1 MRADDDRFDRQKRI
15 NGWDQDAVS
24 KARCLVVGAGALGN
38 ELIKLLVQKGV
49 RDLTLVDYDSIIE
62 ANLNR
67 CVFFNSSDVGKLKA
81 EVLAEKARVMD
92 ENARIKAVVKRLE
105 FLDDWFYDRFDYAF
119 SGLDNQA
126 ARLHLNAYCYGRV
139 PLIDGGTTGFHGK
152 VQIVRSPSSCLE
164 CTMSKADYKKMW
176 KKYSCV
182 GEVLDFLDPKM
193 PALAT
198 TTSIIAAMQANE
210 FVKMVHGRDCL
221 EGKYVFFDGLKQ
233 ETIVYDVPKRAN
245 CPVH

>member
-1 MRADDDRFDRQKRI
+1 MRIDEDRFDRQKRI
-15 NGWDQDAVS
+15 NGWSQPSVS
-24 KARCLVVGAGALGN
+24 KSKCLVVGAGALGN
-38 ELIKLLVQKGV
+38 EVIKLLVQMGV
-49 RDLTLVDYDSIIE
+49 RDLTLVDYDSIVE

-67 CVFFNSSDVGKLKA
+67 CVFFNSSDIGKLKA
-81 EVLAEKARVMD
+81 EVLAEKAKVMD
-92 ENARIKAVVKRLE
+92 ENARVNTVIKRLE
-105 FLDDWFYDRFDYAF
+105 FLDESFYDRFDCAF
-119 SGLDNQA
+119 SCLDNQA

-139 PLIDGGTTGFHGK
+139 PLVDGGTAGFNGK
-152 VQIVRSPSSCLE
+152 VQVVRSPSACLE
-164 CTMSKADYKKMW
+164 CAMSKQDYKRMW

-233 ETIVYDVPKRAN
+233 ETSVYEIRKRNN